1 MKKIFLLILIPL
13 ILIGCVKKE
22 MLYEVKGQI
31 NGIVVDEA
39 EKPITGAKVTLG
51 NVSTT
56 TDSKGYFLISDLEI
70 GGNPKY
76 QIYIEKDGYTPKVQE
91 VAFETS
97 VNVEGTDDND
107 DSIPLN
113 NSTASVKVSLGTL
126 VDLTGKLTI
135 PSSYG
140 LTSSDKVTI
149 SANLTVDSGYSE
161 SLSLSKIEGTV
172 DSDMNITLKN
182 MPRYGLYKNSSGA
195 YVKIIS
201 KLTINVYVNGSAV
214 SKFNVSLSDL
224 DLTKYAV
231 EEVSGRHTV
240 NLGNLSTSKSYM
252 VSGYVYPSSDELKKI
267 ESLRQTLKN
276 AIVVLKLDDKEIK
289 RTTTDSTG
297 KYTFNEVA
305 ADDNYQLCLLGFD
318 SNNDGRDDYAA
329 RSDFE
334 KFAIEQ
340 SQSNDETI
348 NLWYQSS
355 GTYSIDGTLYAGNK
369 EDIPVTN
376 ATIGLFSS
384 SGLIDEVKADSNGQ
398 FQFTNVTTKDV
409 YMIAYDYDSDSNG
422 YINFIGY
429 KSTDATTLKT
439 KISLS
444 NTNLS
449 NVTGVELY
457 SKVNSDEPNYIL
469 KLKGAN
475 FFSVNSAG
483 TVYNQTSLASGDNI
497 LLTFD
502 KILSQSTL
510 DSLATRKVKVVT
522 ITDISS
528 GSTIDTIVT
537 LDGSDNKKLIV
548 APKSILSA
556 GTYRIQVS
564 TELNTTTAYNLG
576 VRNTIN
582 TQVLNSLTLTIE

>member
-39 EKPITGAKVTLG
+39 EKPIVGAKVTLG

-126 VDLTGKLTI
+126 VDLTGKLAI

-240 NLGNLSTSKSYM
+240 NLGNLSTSKSYS
-252 VSGYVYPSSDELKKI
+252 VSGYVYPSADELKKI

-355 GTYSIDGTLYAGNK
+355 GAYSIDGTLYAGNK
-369 EDIPVTN
+369 EDIPVAN

-384 SGLIDEVKADSNGQ
+384 SGLIDEVKTDSNGQ

-439 KISLS
+439 KVSLS

-502 KILSQSTL
+502 KTLSQSTL
-510 DSLATRKVKVVT
+510 DSLATRKVKIVT

>member
-1 MKKIFLLILIPL
+1 MKKIVLLILIPL

-31 NGIVVDEA
+31 NGIVVDES
-39 EKPITGAKVTLG
+39 EKPIIGAKVTLG
-51 NVSTT
+51 NVSAV
-56 TDSKGYFLISDLEI
+56 TDSKGYFLISDLQV

-76 QIYIEKDGYTPKVQE
+76 QLYIEKEGYTPKVQE
-91 VAFETS
+91 VTFETS

-113 NSTASVKVSLGTL
+113 NSTASVKVSLSTL
-126 VDLTGKLTI
+126 VDLTGKLAI

-140 LTSSDKVTI
+140 ISPSDKITI

-161 SLSLSKIEGTV
+161 SLSLSKIDGTV

-182 MPRYGLYKNSSGA
+182 MPRYGLYKNSSGT
-195 YVKIIS
+195 YVKIIN
-201 KLTINVYVNGSAV
+201 KLTINVYVNGSSI

-231 EEVSGRHTV
+231 ENISGRHV
-240 NLGNLSTSKSYM
+240 VDLGSLTPSKSYM
-252 VSGYVYPSSDELKKI
+252 ISGYVYPSADELKKDV
-267 ESLRQTLKN
+267 SLRQTLKN

-297 KYTFNEVA
+297 KYTFNEIT
-305 ADDNYQLCLLGFD
+305 ADENYQLCLLSFD
-318 SNNDGRDDYAA
+318 SNDDGKDDYSG

-334 KFAIEQ
+334 KFTIEQ
-340 SQSNDETI
+340 NQTGDETI

-355 GTYSIDGTLYAGNK
+355 GAYSIDGTLYAGNK
-369 EDIPVTN
+369 EDIPVAN

-409 YMIAYDYDSDSNG
+409 YMISYDYDSDSNG

-429 KSTDATTLKT
+429 KSSDATSLKT
-439 KISLS
+439 KVSLS

-457 SKVNSDEPNYIL
+457 AKVNSDEPNYVL
-469 KLKGAN
+469 KLKGSN

-483 TVYNQTSLASGDNI
+483 TVYNQMSLAPGDNI
-497 LLTFD
+497 ILTFD
-502 KILSQSTL
+502 KLLSQTTL
-510 DSLATRKVKVVT
+510 DSMATRKVKVVT
-522 ITDISS
+522 ITDIGS
-528 GSTIDTIVT
+528 GSTIDTVVT

-548 APKSILSA
+548 APKSVLSA
-556 GTYRIQVS
+556 GTYRIQVT
-564 TELNTTTAYNLG
+564 TELNTATAYNLG

-582 TQVLNSLTLTIE
+582 TQLLNSLTLTIE

>member
-39 EKPITGAKVTLG
+39 EKPIVGAKVTLG

-97 VNVEGTDDND
+97 VNVEGTSDSD

-126 VDLTGKLTI
+126 VDLTGKLAI

-224 DLTKYAV
+224 DLTKYTV
-231 EEVSGRHTV
+231 ENVNGRHTV
-240 NLGNLSTSKSYM
+240 NLGNLTTSKSYS
-252 VSGYVYPSSDELKKI
+252 VSGYVYPSADELKKVA
-267 ESLRQTLKN
+267 SLRQTLKN

-297 KYTFNEVA
+297 KYTFNEVTP
-305 ADDNYQLCLLGFD
+305 DDNYQLCLLSFD
-318 SNNDGRDDYAA
+318 SNNDGKDDYAA

-340 SQSNDETI
+340 SQSSDETI

-369 EDIPVTN
+369 EDIPVAN

-439 KISLS
+439 KVSLS

-457 SKVNSDEPNYIL
+457 AKVNSDEPNYTL
-469 KLKGAN
+469 KLKGGN

-483 TVYNQTSLASGDNI
+483 TVYNQTSLAPGDNI

-502 KILSQSTL
+502 KVLSQATL
-510 DSLATRKVKVVT
+510 NTMTTMKSKIVT

-564 TELNTTTAYNLG
+564 TDLNTSTAYNLG
-576 VRNTIN
+576 VKNTIN